1 MPRPPPRHDDP
12 ESFAQVFLNS
22 YDPLGEPVDRLAD
35 GAAVRAFLPGWLAL
49 PRDSDWAALAAD
61 LRPWRDGLRKAVRA
75 AAEGRP
81 AALDRLLRRELAGFA
96 FQARPGAAGLVFRP
110 DPAQSPAALVKALAL
125 QGLAAELAAAGPQR
139 LRLCQAPPCE
149 ELFFDRSKRGA
160 QHFCGKRCAN
170 RVHVARF
177 RERHRRT

>member
-1 MPRPPPRHDDP
+1 MPRPQPRHDDP

-35 GAAVRAFLPGWLAL
+35 GASRRDFLPGWLAL
-49 PRDSDWAALAAD
+49 PRDCDWVALAAT
-61 LRPWRDGLRKAVRA
+61 LRPWRDRLRKAVRA

-81 AALDRLLRRELAGFA
+81 AALQRLLKQDLGGLAFH
-96 FQARPGAAGLVFRP
+96 ARPGEAGLVFRP
-110 DPAQSPAALVKALAL
+110 DPAQPPAALVKALAL
-125 QGLAAELAAAGPQR
+125 QGLAGQLAALGPRR

-149 ELFFDRSKRGA
+149 ELFFDQSKRGA

-177 RERHRRT
+177 RERQRGA